1 MFGMNAMTC
10 SFELMDLD
18 TGNLVGSYGSLDDAL
33 TIVRQSYA
41 DHGLAG
47 ITGLGVIAVCENGAQ
62 QLLSADMELAR
73 LAIGDDLPVRSA

>member
-1 MFGMNAMTC
+1 MNAMTC
-10 SFELMDLD
+10 SFDLMDLD

-47 ITGLGVIAVCENGAQ
+47 ITGLGIIAVYEIGAQ
-62 QLLSADMELAR
+62 QLLFAGMELAR
-73 LAIGDDLPVRSA
+73 LTIGDDFPVRSA